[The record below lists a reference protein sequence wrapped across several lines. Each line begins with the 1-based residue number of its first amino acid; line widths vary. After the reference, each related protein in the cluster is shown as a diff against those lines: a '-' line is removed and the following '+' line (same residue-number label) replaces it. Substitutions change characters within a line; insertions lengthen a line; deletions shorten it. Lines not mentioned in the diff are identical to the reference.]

1 MRVRDH
7 RRTSPVFTPAE
18 AAVAEWILSGKKQ
31 LPKGL
36 DRHLEGLVMAKLILS
51 LSPAEQR
58 AMADD
63 PDCPPTIREALLAG
77 IATDAGDE
85 DHGRL

>member
-1 MRVRDH
+1 MGASDH

-18 AAVAEWILSGKKQ
+18 AEVAEWILSGKKKF
-31 LPKGL
+31 PKGL
-36 DRHLEGLVMAKLILS
+36 DRHLKGLVMAKLILS

-63 PDCPPTIREALLAG
+63 PDCPPSIRAILLEE
-77 IATDAGDE
+77 IATAPDDADP
-85 DHGRL
+85 DQP

>member
-1 MRVRDH
+1 MSVRDH

-18 AAVAEWILSGKKQ
+18 AKMAEWILSGKKKF
-31 LPKGL
+31 PKGL
-36 DRHLEGLVMAKLILS
+36 NRHLEGLVMAKLMLS

-63 PDCPPTIREALLAG
+63 PDCPPSIRAILLEE
-77 IATDAGDE
+77 IATAPDDV
-85 DHGRL
+85 DPDQP